1 MGPHVDCAGYN
12 RAIYQLRNFY
22 CMKIE
27 QKKWN
32 ESGWKTLSKEPLSAQ
47 PQLVL
52 VFGGSALV
60 QQAKVYDE
68 VKAMYPQSHILMMS
82 TAGEILDTGVSDGTL
97 SLTAIYFEKTTLQFA
112 TGDVSDGPDSKTV
125 GEKLA
130 KSFAPEHLAHVMVF
144 SDGLKVNG
152 TGLVA
157 GMTGILPKNVALTGG
172 LVGDGADFKHTYV
185 GLDTVPAEGK
195 LVAIGFYGDSLEV
208 SFGSMGG
215 WDPFGPE
222 RTITKSKDNVLFEL
236 DGKPALSIY
245 KEYLGDKAKDL
256 PGSGLLFPLSL
267 TLPGKEG
274 PEQVV
279 RTILGVSEA
288 DQSMT
293 FAGDMPEGVKAQ
305 LMKAN
310 FERLIGGASNAATL
324 VKEHKANA
332 ELAILISCIGRKLVL
347 KERIEEETEAIREV
361 FGPATAL
368 AGFYSYGEISPVT
381 PTKNQCELHN
391 QTMTITTFAEK

>member
-1 MGPHVDCAGYN
+1 
-12 RAIYQLRNFY
+12 
-22 CMKIE
+22 MKIE
-27 QKKWN
+27 QKKWS
-32 ESGWKTLSKEPLSAQ
+32 EAEGWKTVSKEALSGDA
-47 PQLVL
+47 QLVL

-60 QQAKVYDE
+60 QQQNIFED
-68 VKAMYPQSHILMMS
+68 VKSQYPQSHIVMMS
-82 TAGEILDTGVSDGTL
+82 TAGEILDTSVSDGTL
-97 SLTAIYFEKTTLQFA
+97 SLTAIQFEKTTLQFA
-112 TGDVSDGPDSKTV
+112 TVDVTDASKSQAA
-125 GEKLA
+125 GEELA
-130 KSFAPEHLAHVMVF
+130 RALQKEQLAHVMVF

-152 TGLVA
+152 TALVA
-157 GMTGILPKNVALTGG
+157 GLTGGLPTHIGLTGG

-185 GLDTVPAEGK
+185 GLDAVPTEGK
-195 LVAIGFYGDSLEV
+195 IVAIGFYGESLEV
-208 SFGSMGG
+208 SYGSVGG
-215 WDPFGPE
+215 WDTFGPE
-222 RTITKSKDNVLFEL
+222 RVITKSKGNVLFEL

-245 KEYLGDKAKDL
+245 KEYLGDKAKEL

-267 TLPGKEG
+267 TLPEKEG
-274 PEQVV
+274 PVQVV
-279 RTILGVSEA
+279 RTILGVNEA

-310 FERLIGGASNAATL
+310 FERLIGGASSAATM
-324 VKEHKANA
+324 VKEHKAHA

-361 FGPATAL
+361 FGPDTAL
-368 AGFYSYGEISPVT
+368 AGFYSYGEISPTT